1 MKIPVII
8 KYNLYKLSIFNGIP
22 IYQSKID
29 NAVIN
34 VT

>member
-1 MKIPVII
+1 MKIPLII
-8 KYNLYKLSIFNGIP
+8 KYNLYKPSTVNGIP